1 MAWGSSH
8 VKSAETNKQ
17 LPERCLKNQKEIVS
31 WMPREAD
38 SLIKK

>member
-17 LPERCLKNQKEIVS
+17 LPERRLKNQKEIVS